1 VEHQEFEDFKNQI
14 IEKLNTDIYTL
25 SQRLEALEWQIQRYM
40 NTPGPPGVKG
50 DRGAVGQKGD
60 KGIKGEKGERG
71 DLGYIKL
78 RGEPGNTDYYSPG
91 VPGPTGPLAPA
102 QHKPTGTI
110 YTYFKSGM
118 EQNDKPNNLPLLW
131 STSNSSMGDS
141 QSFTDMKNKLFANFG
156 SLQPV
161 KDLSNQH
168 FSTFQSKSSWS
179 SSNSSA
185 SYSSSSSA
193 SESAHD
199 YSNGQMSPI
208 KIQPNMGTQGL
219 THDLDTNEIPEIQGT
234 NFFSNKTSQSHSSTM
249 SSSSS
254 SSSASLVSH

>member
-50 DRGAVGQKGD
+50 DRGAVGQKGNM
-60 KGIKGEKGERG
+60 GIKGEKGERG
-71 DLGYIKL
+71 DFGYIKL

-168 FSTFQSKSSWS
+168 FSTFQSGSSWS
-179 SSNSSA
+179 SSNSST
-185 SYSSSSSA
+185 SYSSSSTA
-193 SESAHD
+193 
-199 YSNGQMSPI
+199 SNGQMSPI
-208 KIQPNMGTQGL
+208 KIQPYMGTQAL
-219 THDLDTNEIPEIQGT
+219 TNDLDTTDIPEIDGT

-254 SSSASLVSH
+254 SSSASSSSSSLVSH